1 MGDLDDMVRLPA
13 GGCGVLWGMALPR
26 VLLVLPAVLGALLAG
41 APAAGAAANQLM
53 FFEAPRELLDPAT
66 RPRALAELDALGV
79 RAVRVVVTWRDVAP
93 SPDAADRPGV
103 DLADPASYRWGEY
116 AALVGAARARG
127 WTVLATLSGPVPRW
141 ATPGG
146 RDTTTRP
153 DPTAFGR
160 FATAAARRLG
170 RRVDLWSVWNE
181 PNLPRFLTPQ
191 FDARGR
197 PASPGI
203 YRGLYRAA
211 VRGLRAGGAGDR
223 RVLLGETAPR
233 GSDRA
238 VAPLAFLRGALC
250 LDARGRRR
258 PGCARLRVGGVAHH
272 PYAPRQGPGFVPRA
286 RDDVTIGVL
295 GRLFSLLDRAAR
307 AGVLAPRTPV
317 YLTEFGVESLPDT
330 LRGVSLAR
338 QAEDRSLAERIA
350 FEHPRVRSMAQ
361 YLLRDDPARADAPAL
376 ARYSGFQSGLRTAAG
391 RAKPALAGF
400 RLPLAARRAGRR
412 ASLWGLVRPAR
423 GRVEVTVQ
431 AADGRGWRPVRRV
444 RTDGGGVLRL
454 RTAAPPG
461 RRWRTVWRA
470 PDGTVH
476 RSAPVR
482 AR

>member
-1 MGDLDDMVRLPA
+1 
-13 GGCGVLWGMALPR
+13 MALPR
-26 VLLVLPAVLGALLAG
+26 VLVVLLAALASLGAAVGAGVAG
-41 APAAGAAANQLM
+41 APAAHAAPGQLM
-53 FFEAPRELLDPAT
+53 LVEAPRELLDPAT
-66 RPRALAELDALGV
+66 RPRALAELDALGA
-79 RAVRVVVTWRDVAP
+79 RALRVVVTWRDVAP
-93 SPDAADRPGV
+93 APGSAERPRV
-103 DLADPASYRWGEY
+103 DLADPASYRWDRHL
-116 AALVGAARARG
+116 ALVEAARARG

-146 RDTTTRP
+146 RDSTTRP
-153 DPTAFGR
+153 DPAAFEA

-223 RVLLGETAPR
+223 RVLFGETAPR
-233 GSDRA
+233 GSQRA

-258 PGCARLRVGGVAHH
+258 PGCARLALDGVAHH
-272 PYAPRQGPGFVPRA
+272 PYAPRQGPDFVPRDP
-286 RDDVTIGVL
+286 DDVTIGVL
-295 GRLFSLLDRAAR
+295 GRLTRLLDRGAR
-307 AGVLAPRTPV
+307 AGVLPAGTPV

-330 LRGVSLAR
+330 LRGVSPAR

-361 YLLRDDPARADAPAL
+361 YLLRDDPARAGAPAL
-376 ARYSGFQSGLRTAAG
+376 ARFGGFQSGLRTAAG

-400 RLPLAARRAGRR
+400 RLPLAVRRTGRE
-412 ASLWGLVRPAR
+412 ASVWGLVRPAR
-423 GRVEVTVQ
+423 GRETVTVQ
-431 AADGRGWRPVRRV
+431 AADGRGWRTLRRV
-444 RTDGGGVLRL
+444 RTDGRGVLAL

-461 RRWRTVWRA
+461 RRWRTLWRA
-470 PDGTVH
+470 PGGTVH

-482 AR
+482 ARAG